1 MKCSLLANRVVIVAG
16 LAPLAAAGAQTAVP
30 PTGARGSGVR
40 STVPA
45 AAAADTAARHTAA
58 THAAA
63 TAPPAGSGVPR
74 VHRRRHAVS
83 MRTPAAPPRE
93 VAAAPEAGGRVITFR
108 FAALGADG
116 AREPVLT
123 CAVLRACVV
132 DLEPGERLLVP
143 APIIGDAVRWRAGVA
158 PTGPGGAA
166 SIVWVKPTDCDL
178 ATNLVLPTDRRVYH
192 VALDSGPCGAAGA
205 RVRYVSRAR
214 FTYPDDST
222 RTPGGGLRTAAAGS
236 GLGAL
241 GTDAQA
247 LAGIPVDALRLNF
260 SYDLRRDRRFPW
272 SPARVFDDGAHTFV
286 QLPPEADAYAA
297 PALFELDDGGGKTLL
312 NYVVRDGFYVT
323 DRTFRRAVLV
333 VGQGKQE
340 QRFELENRAY
350 GRAPAPATAASGR
363 RSP

>member
-1 MKCSLLANRVVIVAG
+1 MKCSLLANCIAVVLG
-16 LAPLAAAGAQTAVP
+16 LAPLGVLPAQAGAQTITPAANGRTAPPRPAVVS
-30 PTGARGSGVR
+30 TSATVTDSARR
-40 STVPA
+40 PAILAPA
-45 AAAADTAARHTAA
+45 AAVGSAAPRAHRPVSHHRHPPAASPPPVSARDAAD
-58 THAAA
+58 
-63 TAPPAGSGVPR
+63 
-74 VHRRRHAVS
+74 
-83 MRTPAAPPRE
+83 
-93 VAAAPEAGGRVITFR
+93 AGGQVVTFR

-158 PTGPGGAA
+158 PTGPGGSA
-166 SIVWVKPTDCDL
+166 SIVWIKPTDCDL

-192 VALDSGPCGAAGA
+192 LALDSGPCGAAA
-205 RVRYVSRAR
+205 TRVRYTSRAR
-214 FTYPDDST
+214 FTYPDDSAGAPLAT
-222 RTPGGGLRTAAAGS
+222 ARASATAAS
-236 GLGAL
+236 PTAL
-241 GTDAQA
+241 GDDAQGF
-247 LAGIPVDALRLNF
+247 AGIPVDALRLNF

-272 SPARVFDDGAHTFV
+272 SPARVFDDGAHTFI

-297 PALFELDDGGGKTLL
+297 PALFELEDGGSKTLL

-323 DRTFRRAVLV
+323 DRTFRRAALV

-350 GRAPAPATAASGR
+350 GRAPAAAGR
-363 RSP
+363 RAP

>member
-1 MKCSLLANRVVIVAG
+1 MKCSLLSKRAAVVAG
-16 LAPLAAAGAQTAVP
+16 LTPLAAIGAQTTVVTA
-30 PTGARGSGVR
+30 GARGYGAPPVLPPTADTTAR
-40 STVPA
+40 HPVAPRVA
-45 AAAADTAARHTAA
+45 AAA
-58 THAAA
+58 
-63 TAPPAGSGVPR
+63 PPAASSAPR
-74 VHRRRHAVS
+74 VHRRRHAVA
-83 MRTPAAPPRE
+83 RVTRAVPVR
-93 VAAAPEAGGRVITFR
+93 AAAASAEAGGQVVTFR

-123 CAVLRACVV
+123 CAVLRACVI

-143 APIIGDAVRWRAGVA
+143 APIIGDAVRWRAGMA
-158 PTGPGGAA
+158 PTGPGGGA
-166 SIVWVKPTDCDL
+166 SIVWIKPTDCGL

-192 VALDSGPCGAAGA
+192 LALDSGPCGTAAAPG
-205 RVRYVSRAR
+205 RYVSRAR
-214 FTYPDDST
+214 FTYPADST
-222 RTPGGGLRTAAAGS
+222 RAPDGALRTAAAGA
-236 GLGAL
+236 GAGAL
-241 GTDAQA
+241 GAGDPAVP
-247 LAGIPVDALRLNF
+247 GIPVDALRLNF
-260 SYDLRRDRRFPW
+260 AYELRRDRRFPW

-333 VGQGKQE
+333 VGQGKHE

-350 GRAPAPATAASGR
+350 GRAPAPAASGR

>member
-1 MKCSLLANRVVIVAG
+1 MKCSLLANPAVIVAG

-30 PTGARGSGVR
+30 PNGARGSGVR
-40 STVPA
+40 ATVP

-58 THAAA
+58 TPAAA
-63 TAPPAGSGVPR
+63 PLVGPGVPR
-74 VHRRRHAVS
+74 VHRRRHAAAV
-83 MRTPAAPPRE
+83 RTPTELPRE
-93 VAAAPEAGGRVITFR
+93 VAAAPEAGGQVVTFG

-116 AREPVLT
+116 AREPVLR

-158 PTGPGGAA
+158 ATGPGGSA
-166 SIVWVKPTDCDL
+166 SIVWIKPTDCGL

-222 RTPGGGLRTAAAGS
+222 RTTGGGIRTAATAGVFS
-236 GLGAL
+236 AA
-241 GTDAQA
+241 AQA

-272 SPARVFDDGAHTFV
+272 SPARVFDDGAHTFI

-323 DRTFRRAVLV
+323 DRTFRRALLV

-340 QRFELENRAY
+340 QRFELGNRAY
-350 GRAPAPATAASGR
+350 GRAPAPVPAASGR